1 METEQIGN
9 STLEQMSRQ
18 REQLQNAN
26 LNIDAT
32 IEIAREATMILTD
45 M

>member
-9 STLEQMSRQ
+9 ATLEQMSRQ
-18 REQLQNAN
+18 REQLENAN
-26 LNIDAT
+26 SNVDAT
-32 IEIAREATMILTD
+32 LALARQAGLVITD